1 MVGWDSCLLCDSGV
15 LGRNVR
21 ILGCRE
27 LAAPCKREEC
37 VEGQLAHVS
46 GEDGGMAT
54 SYEWG
59 I

>member
-27 LAAPCKREEC
+27 LAAPCKREGC